1 MPSSKTTSNALE
13 TTGATSIN
21 RDKTILVVA
30 TRRFWP
36 PDSGRKVVLYN
47 YCKCLAEDLGYR
59 VCVYCFLEAG
69 QADNEDV
76 MPAFISDVRYARPV
90 SRFAKVSGILRSVLV
105 RTRPYQSFAYCNKGN
120 IEALR
125 SYQGEVGAKVIFVD
139 MIRLAPLVEAS
150 LPGGRVILDL
160 DDLLSKRY
168 GRQLSYTKD
177 GANVLGRLGES
188 EKGLA
193 RLASLPSVRKMILRT
208 ESCQVARAE
217 AFYAQR
223 SSAVV
228 LISPKEAREFALEN
242 PQANVIAA
250 PMGVDYE
257 FYSSGSI
264 PERKDNYA
272 VFVGDMH
279 TAANRDSLIDICEN
293 VLPHIPDVELGV
305 IGSCPQE
312 LCDRLRSHSQVR
324 FLGRVDDLRTSV
336 KEARVFL
343 APLSYGTGV
352 KTKLLEAMAMGVP
365 IVTNAI
371 GVEGLDVHDGVECF
385 IKESPCEQ
393 AGAVKALFSCADYAA
408 KMACA
413 AQEYV
418 SERHRWEECTK
429 AFRSIG
435 L

>member
-1 MPSSKTTSNALE
+1 M
-13 TTGATSIN
+13 
-21 RDKTILVVA
+21 
-30 TRRFWP
+30 
-36 PDSGRKVVLYN
+36 YN

-293 VLPHIPDVELGV
+293 VLPLIPDVELGV

-371 GVEGLDVHDGVECF
+371 GVEGLDVHDGV
-385 IKESPCEQ
+385 
-393 AGAVKALFSCADYAA
+393 
-408 KMACA
+408 
-413 AQEYV
+413 
-418 SERHRWEECTK
+418 
-429 AFRSIG
+429 
-435 L
+435 